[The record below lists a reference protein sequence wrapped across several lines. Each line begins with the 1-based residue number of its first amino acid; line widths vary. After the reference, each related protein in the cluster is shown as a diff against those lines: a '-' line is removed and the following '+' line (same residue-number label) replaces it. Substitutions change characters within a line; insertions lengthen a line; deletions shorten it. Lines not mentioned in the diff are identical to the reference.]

1 MSDKVRETSSKAAM
15 KELKEEYLRMLEES
29 FQNTTEIKKGDVV
42 EAPIV
47 SISDQYLILNLG
59 GKFDAYAEI
68 GEFSD
73 EKGVLQYAVGDTLKG
88 YVVDK
93 NDQGYVVGKSLTK
106 QYVDKQSILD
116 AFEKKIPV
124 QGKIYSPTKGGFN
137 VDILGARAFCPFS
150 QVSLRPAED
159 SSVFIGKTLDFIVI
173 ECSENCRRI
182 VVSHRQLAEAQEQET
197 KAAALEK
204 LNVGDVVKGVVMR
217 MTTFGAFVDLG
228 GIEGLMHVSEIS
240 WQHVVKP
247 QDELKVGQELEVKIL
262 EIKGDKIALSLK
274 ALQENPFV
282 SAMSE
287 LHEGDTI
294 NCRILRLHNFGAF
307 AELKPGVEGL
317 IPISEMSRN
326 RNIAHPREVLKEGT
340 YVQVQILRID
350 PDTRKI
356 SLSLKALQ
364 EDPWDNIDELVKL
377 ETGFEGIV
385 ESSTNFGVFVTI
397 TEGVTGLLPR
407 SRIRKTDNFKTGDQV
422 TLMVTAL
429 DKENRRITLD
439 YTDRGPDEVI
449 EARPRFEDNQAREPR
464 GNRSDNYRGDSGSSQ
479 RRGGG
484 GGRGRSDE
492 EWRKYANQK
501 VNPSEDNPFK
511 DL

>member
-1 MSDKVRETSSKAAM
+1 MSDKVRETNSKAAM

-29 FQNTTEIKKGDVV
+29 FQNTAEIKKGDVV

-47 SISDQYLILNLG
+47 SIGDQYLILNLG

-73 EKGVLQYAVGDTLKG
+73 EKGVLQYKVGDSLKG

-124 QGKIYSPTKGGFN
+124 QGKVYSPTKGGFN
-137 VDILGARAFCPFS
+137 VDILGARAFCPVS
-150 QVSLRPAED
+150 QISLRPTDDTAQ
-159 SSVFIGKTLDFIVI
+159 FIGKTMDFLVI

-182 VVSHRQLAEAQEQET
+182 VVSHRQLAEINEKEAKE
-197 KAAALEK
+197 AALGK
-204 LNVGDVVKGVVMR
+204 INAGDIVNGKVMR
-217 MTTFGAFVDLG
+217 MTNFGAFIDLG

-247 QDELKVGQELEVKIL
+247 QDELKIGQEIEVKIL
-262 EIKGDKIALSLK
+262 EIKGDKVALSRK
-274 ALQENPFV
+274 ALMDNPFTQ
-282 SAMSE
+282 ALSE
-287 LHEGDTI
+287 LHEGDTVS
-294 NCRILRLHNFGAF
+294 CRILRLHNFGAF

-317 IPISEMSRN
+317 IPVSEMSRN
-326 RNIAHPREVLKEGT
+326 RNIAHPREVLKEGAL
-340 YVQVQILRID
+340 VEVQILRID
-350 PDTRKI
+350 EDTRKI

-364 EDPWDNIDELVKL
+364 EDPWDKIDELVQI
-377 ETGFEGIV
+377 ETPFEGVV

-397 TEGVTGLLPR
+397 TEGITGLLPR
-407 SRIRKTDNFKTGDQV
+407 SRVRKTDNFKTGDQV
-422 TLMVTAL
+422 TLMVTAI
-429 DKENRRITLD
+429 DKDNHRITLD
-439 YTDRGPDEVI
+439 YTDRSPDEVV
-449 EARPRFEDNQAREPR
+449 EARPRFEDRPPREPR
-464 GNRSDNYRGDSGSSQ
+464 GDRDFGSP
-479 RRGGG
+479 RRGGK
-484 GGRGRSDE
+484 GRSDE

-501 VNPSEDNPFK
+501 VNVSDDNPFK